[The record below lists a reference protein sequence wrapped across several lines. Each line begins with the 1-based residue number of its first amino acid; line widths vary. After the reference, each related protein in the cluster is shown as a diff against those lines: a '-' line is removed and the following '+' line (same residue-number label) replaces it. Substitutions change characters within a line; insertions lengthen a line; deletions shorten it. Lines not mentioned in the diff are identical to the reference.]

1 MQGSEK
7 HLESLTRDD
16 IVEKLEAEYK
26 AASKTGNI
34 IDDKLQEMTSGYA
47 DKGFL
52 STLNETRKQQ
62 LKKKKPDYRLYPIYQ
77 HIVGMLGNCQS
88 TLDELFVFGDPDS
101 LQADVLFY
109 TETANYFSDI
119 SDGNKRLVT
128 EMYNLYEQ
136 VRKRPEEIRVGWIK
150 DKVPQNRFTKKGQE
164 YALALEE
171 VGNSIFSLSA
181 LVVDFQIQLQS
192 VLKNSGELD
201 VE

>member
-52 STLNETRKQQ
+52 STLNETRRQQ

-77 HIVGMLGNCQS
+77 HIVGMLDSCKPV
-88 TLDELFVFGDPDS
+88 LDELFVYGDPDS
-101 LQADVLFY
+101 EQSTVLIY
-109 TETANYFSDI
+109 TETAKHFSDI
-119 SDGNKRLVT
+119 SKENAGIVA
-128 EMYNLYEQ
+128 EMYNIYTQ
-136 VRKRPEEIRVGWIK
+136 VKDRPEEIRKGWIK
-150 DKVPQNRFTKKGQE
+150 NRVPQDRFSKKGQE